1 MKSIIIALCD
11 KQVESFLIENEVE
24 ESNVPVK
31 RIPMSANNKQRLT
44 WTQKVLNEIQPDW
57 ISLQY
62 VTYSFNPKG
71 LPFWLPSFFEENK
84 TINGIICFMNCGWDR
99 LNLPLDIMYWSIAT
113 VFS

>member
-11 KQVESFLIENEVE
+11 KQVKVFLLKTKKLK
-24 ESNVPVK
+24 SQVPVK

-62 VTYSFNPKG
+62 VH
-71 LPFWLPSFFEENK
+71 L
-84 TINGIICFMNCGWDR
+84 
-99 LNLPLDIMYWSIAT
+99 
-113 VFS
+113 